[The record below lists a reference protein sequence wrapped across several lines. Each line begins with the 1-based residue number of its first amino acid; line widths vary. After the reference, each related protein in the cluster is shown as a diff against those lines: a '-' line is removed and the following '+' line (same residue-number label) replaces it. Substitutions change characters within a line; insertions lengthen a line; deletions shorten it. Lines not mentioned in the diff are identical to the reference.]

1 MQPDNYIMTTIADR
15 LAVAQSRIAQA
26 AQKCARLPHS
36 IRLLAVS
43 KTKPI
48 EDIIAAYD
56 AGQRCFGENYVQE
69 GVTKIEALKST
80 HPDIEWHFIGP
91 LQSNK
96 TSLVAQHF
104 DWMHTLSRE
113 KIAQRLNEQ
122 RPAHLAPLNVC
133 IQINISD
140 EDTKSGIDAEQ
151 MLPLADSISQLPHL
165 QLRGLM
171 AIPSATNDTAQQRRE
186 LSELKQLFDTLKQHY
201 PAVDTLSMG
210 MSNDLDVAIECGSTM
225 VRIGSAIFGERD
237 YGAKETT
244 RN

>member
-1 MQPDNYIMTTIADR
+1 MTTIADR

-26 AQKCARLPHS
+26 AQKYARLPHS

-48 EDIIAAYD
+48 ADIIAAYD

-69 GVTKIEALKST
+69 GVTKIESLKTT

-96 TSLVAQHF
+96 TTVVAQHF

-113 KIAQRLNEQ
+113 KIVQRLNEQ
-122 RPAHLAPLNVC
+122 RPANLAPLNVC

-140 EDTKSGIDAEQ
+140 EDTKSGIDAQQ
-151 MLPLADSISQLPHL
+151 MLPLANSISQLPQL
-165 QLRGLM
+165 RLRGLM
-171 AIPSATNDTAQQRRE
+171 AIPSATDDIEQQTRE
-186 LSELKQLFDTLKQHY
+186 LSELKHLFDTLKQHY
-201 PAVDTLSMG
+201 PDVDTLSMG
-210 MSNDLDVAIECGSTM
+210 MSNDLDIAIACGSTM

-237 YGAKETT
+237 YSSKETI
-244 RN
+244 N